1 MFYRNE
7 DVDSALLCSICS
19 ETFREGDPRLLP
31 CGEWACNECIQRLTN
46 SQNEFN
52 CSLCHQKHRS
62 TSQDGLPVV
71 NGTDQVK
78 EYCIELRNQVHLQT
92 DILLEQVHQF
102 NEAVIAEI
110 DEYEKKCVDSYQQ
123 KSVRYQT
130 ANKKFLT
137 KLKKFY
143 NENSQYLTEFKI
155 DEQKIQDGLV
165 QTDKCR
171 LSN

>member
-1 MFYRNE
+1 M
-7 DVDSALLCSICS
+7 
-19 ETFREGDPRLLP
+19 
-31 CGEWACNECIQRLTN
+31 
-46 SQNEFN
+46 
-52 CSLCHQKHRS
+52 
-62 TSQDGLPVV
+62 
-71 NGTDQVK
+71 GTDQVK

-143 NENSQYLTEFKI
+143 NENSKYLTEFKM

-165 QTDKCR
+165 QTVKYLVELKKR
-171 LSN
+171 GS

>member
-1 MFYRNE
+1 M
-7 DVDSALLCSICS
+7 
-19 ETFREGDPRLLP
+19 
-31 CGEWACNECIQRLTN
+31 
-46 SQNEFN
+46 
-52 CSLCHQKHRS
+52 
-62 TSQDGLPVV
+62 
-71 NGTDQVK
+71 GTDQVK

-143 NENSQYLTEFKI
+143 NENSKYLTEFKM

-165 QTDKCR
+165 QTVKYLVELKKRGSWVEDAQVQRTFNQVYKECKQIGQEFVGFTW
-171 LSN
+171 